1 MAASFKTKVI
11 RFGVPLPDFD
21 EFGASYCRIGI
32 TRSIGDIY
40 ESPRSQGDATR
51 ARIEVRLSEILKKTA
66 SRHDG
71 AHCTE
76 YGPAAN
82 AAPLLDFK

>member
-11 RFGVPLPDFD
+11 RFDVPLPDFD
-21 EFGASYCRIGI
+21 EFGASYCCIGI

-40 ESPRSQGDATR
+40 ELPRSQGDPTK
-51 ARIEVRLSEILKKTA
+51 ARIEVRLSEKLKKNA

-76 YGPAAN
+76 YGPAAQRSP
-82 AAPLLDFK
+82 AA